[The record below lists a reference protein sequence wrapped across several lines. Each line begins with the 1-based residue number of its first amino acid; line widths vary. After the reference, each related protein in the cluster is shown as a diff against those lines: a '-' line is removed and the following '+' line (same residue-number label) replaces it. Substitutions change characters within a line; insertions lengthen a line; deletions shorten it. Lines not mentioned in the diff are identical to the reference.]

1 MNNLDTISTDIV
13 FVVLHYMEK
22 DATMKCVSKIR
33 EKIDTPNY
41 KIVIVDNASS
51 NGSGKEIEELY
62 KTAEDVNVIINE
74 ENLGFARGNNVGFQ
88 FAKENL
94 NPKYIVLLNNDVYI
108 METYLKEKLDKE
120 YEESQFAVLG
130 PLILTKDGK
139 CDANPMLDGIKNK
152 IDIINRINGIK
163 RVLFT
168 NKYYLFPLY
177 SAVAKWAHNLR
188 KEDSKNKNNNNY
200 MYRQYNVQLHG
211 CFLVFSKKYVDKFSG
226 LDDRTFLYMEEDIL
240 YKHMMENELVMVYN
254 PDIVVYHEED
264 VSTDSIAVSQRKK
277 IDFVYRNQLHSC
289 EVLLEIYSYYENCK
303 NNHRK
308 KEELN
313 I

>member
-41 KIVIVDNASS
+41 KIVIVDNASG

-62 KTAEDVNVIINE
+62 KTAEDVHVIINE

-130 PLILTKDGK
+130 PLIMTKDGR
-139 CDANPMLDGIKNK
+139 CNINPVPNFKDYQS
-152 IDIINRINGIK
+152 
-163 RVLFT
+163 VL
-168 NKYYLFPLY
+168 KYYKTVKKVYWLQKKHLFGFYKFL
-177 SAVAKWAHNLR
+177 SFCKSVLLKR
-188 KEDSKNKNNNNY
+188 KKNAFKEY
-200 MYRQYNVQLHG
+200 TEKCYNVQLHG
-211 CFLVFSKKYVDKFSG
+211 CFLVFSEKYIKKFDG
-226 LDDRTFLYMEEDIL
+226 LDGRTFLYMEEDIL
-240 YKHMMENELVMVYN
+240 YKHIMDNKMKTVYY
-254 PDIVVYHEED
+254 PEIVVFHEED
-264 VSTDSIAVSQRKK
+264 VATNASINMKK
-277 IDFVYRNQLHSC
+277 IQFEYKYTIDSCKVLIDVYNNKC
-289 EVLLEIYSYYENCK
+289 E
-303 NNHRK
+303 
-308 KEELN
+308 
-313 I
+313 